1 LGCLSI
7 ATVTI
12 CVKSFAKLLYLQKEG
27 MTLDVAKILDDHE
40 GRIRRLEE
48 QSTTMMIRLANIE
61 KMQAETKNT
70 IYETAKDNQELMK
83 QMIGQLLK
91 AQESNNKNIWELI
104 FKIWALVG
112 PAIGAGLG
120 YLFRK

>member
-1 LGCLSI
+1 
-7 ATVTI
+7 
-12 CVKSFAKLLYLQKEG
+12 
-27 MTLDVAKILDDHE
+27 MDVAKILDDHE

-61 KMQAETKNT
+61 KTQAETKNT